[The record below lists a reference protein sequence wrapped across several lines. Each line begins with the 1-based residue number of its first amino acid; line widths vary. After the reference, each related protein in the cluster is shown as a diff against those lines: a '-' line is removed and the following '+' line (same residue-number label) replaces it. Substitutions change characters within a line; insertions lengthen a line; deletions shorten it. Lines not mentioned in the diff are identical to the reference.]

1 MELNQIEYEGLK
13 IIDYNLEVP
22 LDYTINNSEKI
33 SIFARKVSRMEN
45 SNKSLPYLI
54 FFQGGPGFESPRPIS
69 DSGWIKRASDK
80 YNIILIDQRG
90 TGLSSPISIES
101 IKGMSDNQIAKYLT
115 FFRADNIVRDAELL
129 RKNIFKVEKWS
140 VLGQSFGGFCA
151 MNYLSF
157 HSDHLQKVFIT
168 GGIPPLDAHP
178 DDIYRATYTRVMDK
192 NRVFYKKFPKAKLNA
207 KKIADY
213 LDQNTVYLPN
223 GDLLSVKRFQQLGL
237 NLGFSDGMATLNYLF
252 ERAFIN
258 DAISN
263 FFLKQIFTLQSF
275 DTNPLFTILH
285 EACYAQG
292 FATEWSANRI
302 INEYQDFNYEICE
315 NFYFTG
321 EMLYPWMLD
330 EYSSLKPFKNAANIL
345 AKKKDW
351 PQLYSEQKL
360 RENQVPVAAAVYT
373 NDMYVDRNYSIKL
386 AEIIPNMNVWE
397 TKLLEH
403 NALRSNGEKV
413 LDSLFTR
420 IS

>member
-178 DDIYRATYTRVMDK
+178 DDIYRAT
-192 NRVFYKKFPKAKLNA
+192 
-207 KKIADY
+207 
-213 LDQNTVYLPN
+213 
-223 GDLLSVKRFQQLGL
+223 
-237 NLGFSDGMATLNYLF
+237 
-252 ERAFIN
+252 
-258 DAISN
+258 
-263 FFLKQIFTLQSF
+263 
-275 DTNPLFTILH
+275 
-285 EACYAQG
+285 
-292 FATEWSANRI
+292 
-302 INEYQDFNYEICE
+302 
-315 NFYFTG
+315 
-321 EMLYPWMLD
+321 
-330 EYSSLKPFKNAANIL
+330 
-345 AKKKDW
+345 
-351 PQLYSEQKL
+351 
-360 RENQVPVAAAVYT
+360 
-373 NDMYVDRNYSIKL
+373 
-386 AEIIPNMNVWE
+386 
-397 TKLLEH
+397 
-403 NALRSNGEKV
+403 
-413 LDSLFTR
+413 
-420 IS
+420 